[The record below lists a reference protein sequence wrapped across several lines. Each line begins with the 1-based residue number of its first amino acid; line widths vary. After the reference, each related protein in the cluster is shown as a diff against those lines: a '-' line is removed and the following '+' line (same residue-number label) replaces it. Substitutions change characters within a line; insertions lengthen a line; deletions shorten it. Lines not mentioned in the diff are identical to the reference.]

1 MPVLALLTDCYAT
14 QVSLTAS
21 AVSYVVSNQCEQS
34 SVDLA
39 TPGAVRCQLMAELLG
54 NDVPASTVQR
64 LWLRVHAV
72 RRGRALLLP
81 CSCIVSELF
90 HQSCCSP
97 ARSRLFHHMQ
107 VPLPLVSVETVMQGT
122 ASGQSCFVSG
132 TVCAATSVGCCTS
145 LRLLLCPFC
154 DTQQAVLPG
163 RALPA
168 CTGTCMHHACIVVVS
183 AVHQESAG
191 SFVQVSRAASVVRK
205 LENMHMP

>member
-1 MPVLALLTDCYAT
+1 
-14 QVSLTAS
+14 
-21 AVSYVVSNQCEQS
+21 
-34 SVDLA
+34 
-39 TPGAVRCQLMAELLG
+39 MAELLG

-72 RRGRALLLP
+72 RRGRA
-81 CSCIVSELF
+81 CSNQALALF
-90 HQSCCSP
+90 QNCFTKAAAALHAQDC
-97 ARSRLFHHMQ
+97 FHHMQ

-122 ASGQSCFVSG
+122 ASVQSCFVSG

-168 CTGTCMHHACIVVVS
+168 CTGTCMHHACIVVVT
-183 AVHQESAG
+183 AVHQETCGELCAG
-191 SFVQVSRAASVVRK
+191 VKSRQCCQEAGEHAYALKEWEEDVSSRK
-205 LENMHMP
+205 QHLVLDPDKMYCCCH